1 MRRLI
6 LTILAYAPH
15 ALWPPFPPHDLSVTE
30 AAGRVV
36 SATKYVKPTGSQS
49 VNRRKRKRV
58 RRVVYRKPP
67 TVYITPDVVKV
78 LTPEEVER
86 ERKAKEG
93 IKWVTWF

>member
-6 LTILAYAPH
+6 LTFAIFATHAFAPPYT
-15 ALWPPFPPHDLSVTE
+15 LPSVTE

-36 SATKYVKPTGSQS
+36 SATKYVKPTGLQNG
-49 VNRRKRKRV
+49 NRRKRKRV
-58 RRVVYRKPP
+58 RRVVHRKPQ

-86 ERKAKEG
+86 ERKAREMAR
-93 IKWVTWF
+93 WVTWF